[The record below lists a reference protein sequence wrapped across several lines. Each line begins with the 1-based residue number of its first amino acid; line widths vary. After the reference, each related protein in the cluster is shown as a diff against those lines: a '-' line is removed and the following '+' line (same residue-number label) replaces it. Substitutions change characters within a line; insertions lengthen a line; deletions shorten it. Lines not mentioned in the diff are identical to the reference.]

1 MFRMIRNKI
10 SLAAIC
16 LLSLVL
22 LVGCAARLQ
31 EADEPRELLGPP
43 GLPEEAEDVIPFAQ
57 IYCYEDGQASQFY
70 YCTWNTENNLF
81 NRGELLYTGA
91 FHDGYLPEAWAPSS
105 CRQRAGSLLYTRDG
119 QEQTAGLPE
128 NAPGELCCA
137 AVEDGVVT
145 AVYKEDIGATALT
158 IAVARYPLA
167 QPEAAKWVR
176 TVLQDG
182 DGCYV
187 SNIATSRPV
196 YADGVVYLEAGDGL
210 LTLEAESGAVGRL
223 DLEALEA
230 LCPDATHS
238 SEAGYTGV
246 KVTGY
251 YDGVLFV
258 QRSFFRDEA
267 FVANV
272 TAAYRDG
279 APLGA
284 ILSGAEG
291 GVDQLYLWDGTAL
304 KAAGDFPLSAEGD
317 YQGCLFPRRFWQLVG

>member
-43 GLPEEAEDVIPFAQ
+43 GLPEEAEGVIPFAQ

-81 NRGELLYTGA
+81 NRGE
-91 FHDGYLPEAWAPSS
+91 
-105 CRQRAGSLLYTRDG
+105 LLYTRDG

-317 YQGCLFPRRFWQLVG
+317 YQGCLFPRRFWQLGI